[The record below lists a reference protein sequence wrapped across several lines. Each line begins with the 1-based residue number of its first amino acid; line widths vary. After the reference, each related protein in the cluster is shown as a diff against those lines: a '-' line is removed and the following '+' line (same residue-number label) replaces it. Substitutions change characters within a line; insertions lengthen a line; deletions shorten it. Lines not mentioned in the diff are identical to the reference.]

1 MKIEIVPEGNKT
13 KKEDG
18 GFDFAFIFDMIF
30 GKLGSFVENIFE
42 NVVSA
47 VEAALSSAIRKL
59 FAGVLAV
66 LGLLFLLFGFAEL
79 LDYAYRIPGIG
90 SVIVGI
96 VVFIIAVIVMLT
108 ADRRRK

>member
-18 GFDFAFIFDMIF
+18 EWNFSFLFDTIF
-30 GKLGSFVENIFE
+30 GGVGSIVEGLFE
-42 NVVSA
+42 SVVSA
-47 VEAALSSAIRKL
+47 VEAALASAVRKL

-79 LDYAYRIPGIG
+79 LDFVYQVPGVG
-90 SVIVGI
+90 SVIVG
-96 VVFIIAVIVMLT
+96 VIVFFFAVVVMLS
-108 ADRRRK
+108 ADRRKK